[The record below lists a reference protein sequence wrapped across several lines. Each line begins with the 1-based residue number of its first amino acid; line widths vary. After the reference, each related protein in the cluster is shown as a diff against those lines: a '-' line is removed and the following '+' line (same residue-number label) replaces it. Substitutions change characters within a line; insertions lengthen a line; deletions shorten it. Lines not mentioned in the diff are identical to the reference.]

1 MKNSVRITF
10 HLLIFLLF
18 SPILHLWGMGAAVD
32 HEYPRGTPLLS
43 EWLLVAPVDR
53 IKKNFTDEQ
62 IEEQITYGTV
72 NFIIPGIHNNIPD
85 SFIRFKRKYGIG
97 LYIENCA
104 IDPFAFNSA
113 RENNKR
119 IARYLNRLHGEGWKE
134 ELPVKPL
141 GIE

>member
-1 MKNSVRITF
+1 MAT
-10 HLLIFLLF
+10 
-18 SPILHLWGMGAAVD
+18 VD
-32 HEYPRGTPLLS
+32 HGHPRGTPLVS
-43 EWLLVAPVDR
+43 EWLLVTPGNR
-53 IKKNFTDEQ
+53 INSNYTDEQ

-85 SFIRFKRKYGIG
+85 SFIRFKNKYGVG

-113 RENNKR
+113 GENNKR
-119 IARYLNRLHGEGWKE
+119 IAQYLNRLHGEEWQE

-141 GIE
+141 GIQ

>member
-1 MKNSVRITF
+1 MKNSVRIPF
-10 HLLIFLLF
+10 HLLVFLLF
-18 SPILHLWGMGAAVD
+18 SPILHLWGMEAAAD
-32 HEYPRGTPLLS
+32 HEYLRGTPLLS
-43 EWLLVAPVDR
+43 EWMLVAPGDR
-53 IKKNFTDEQ
+53 INRNFTDEQ

-72 NFIIPGIHNNIPD
+72 NFIIPGIHNTIPD
-85 SFIRFKRKYGIG
+85 SFIRFKNKYGVG

-119 IARYLNRLHGEGWKE
+119 IAQYLNRLYGEGWQE

-141 GIE
+141 GIQ